1 MANSIA
7 AITQYL
13 TGIIEET
20 YRKASLTQF
29 LDTNGVIKDAFSNAK
44 IVNVPKIELEGLA
57 DYSRTS
63 GYTAGDATLSFVPY
77 ELKKDRGR
85 KFNIDSVDNMDAA
98 GLAVAQL
105 ASTFERDY
113 VVPELDAYRF
123 AQYVAGADTSMVK
136 TGAPTKATILGLID
150 DAQAALS
157 DAEVPEENRILFV
170 TPAIYALLKQAIDGS
185 RLHTGTLINRNVTY
199 LDDTPLIQVP
209 SGRFYDAVTLKSAGG
224 FEPRQADTSKTP
236 NVAAAVGLN
245 FILMD
250 RNAPLQIVK
259 HNPARLFSPAENQD
273 ADAWAYTYRMF
284 HDATIRSNK
293 AKGVYVHKKT
303 AS

>member
-13 TGIIEET
+13 TGIIEQT

-29 LDTNGVIKDAFSNAK
+29 LDTQGVIKDAFSNAK
-44 IVNVPKIELEGLA
+44 IVNIPKIELEGLA
-57 DYSRTS
+57 DYSRTA
-63 GYTAGDATLSFVPY
+63 GYTSGDATLSFVPY

-123 AQYVAGADTSMVK
+123 SQYAAGADSSMVK
-136 TGAPTKATILGLID
+136 ALALTKSNILSTLD

-157 DAEVPEENRILFV
+157 DAEVPEENRILFL
-170 TPAIYALLKQAIDGS
+170 TPAVYALLKQAIDGS
-185 RLHTGTLINRNVTY
+185 RIHTGTLVNRNVTMI
-199 LDDTPLIQVP
+199 DDLPVIQVP
-209 SGRFYDAVTLKSAGG
+209 SGRFYDAITLKEGG
-224 FEPRQADTSKTP
+224 YEARKADTSVTP

-259 HNPARLFSPAENQD
+259 HNPARLFSPSENQD
-273 ADAWAYTYRMF
+273 ADAWSYTYRMF
-284 HDATIRSNK
+284 HDATIKSNK
-293 AKGVYVHKKT
+293 AKGVYVCKKT
-303 AS
+303 S

>member
-13 TGIIEET
+13 TGIIEQT
-20 YRKASLTQF
+20 YRKSSLTQF
-29 LDTNGVIKDAFSNAK
+29 LDTQGVVKDAFANAK
-44 IVNVPKIELEGLA
+44 IVNIPKIELEGLA
-57 DYSRTS
+57 DYNRAS
-63 GYTAGDATLSFVPY
+63 GYTSGDATLSFVPY

-85 KFNIDSVDNMDAA
+85 KFNIDSVDNIDAA

-123 AQYVAGADTSMVK
+123 SQYAAGADTSMVK
-136 TGAPTKATILGLID
+136 AVSLTKSNILTTLD

-157 DAEVPEENRILFV
+157 DAEVPEENRILFL
-170 TPAIYALLKQAIDGS
+170 TPAAYSLLKQAIDGS
-185 RLHTGTLINRNVTY
+185 RIHTGTLVNRNVTMI
-199 LDDTPLIQVP
+199 DDLPVIQVP
-209 SGRFYDAVTLKSAGG
+209 SGRFYDVITLKEGGYEAGTG
-224 FEPRQADTSKTP
+224 
-236 NVAAAVGLN
+236 AVNLN

-259 HNPARLFSPAENQD
+259 HNPARLFSPNENQD
-273 ADAWAYTYRMF
+273 ADAWSYTYRMF
-284 HDATIRSNK
+284 HDATIKTNK
-293 AKGVYVHKKT
+293 AKGVYVCKKT
-303 AS
+303 A

>member
-13 TGIIEET
+13 TGIIEQT
-20 YRKASLTQF
+20 YRKSSLTQF
-29 LDTNGVIKDAFSNAK
+29 LDTQGVVKDAFANAK
-44 IVNVPKIELEGLA
+44 IVNIPKIELEGLA
-57 DYSRTS
+57 DYNRAS

-85 KFNIDSVDNMDAA
+85 KFNIDSVDNIDAA

-123 AQYVAGADTSMVK
+123 GQYATGADASMVK
-136 TGAPTKATILGLID
+136 ALALTKSNILTTLD

-157 DAEVPEENRILFV
+157 DAEVPEENRILFL
-170 TPAIYALLKQAIDGS
+170 TPAVYALLKQAIDGS
-185 RLHTGTLINRNVTY
+185 RIHTGTLVNRNVTMI
-199 LDDTPLIQVP
+199 DDLPVIQVP
-209 SGRFYDAVTLKSAGG
+209 SGRFYSAISLKEGG
-224 FEPRQADTSKTP
+224 FEADIG
-236 NVAAAVGLN
+236 AVGLN

-259 HNPARLFSPAENQD
+259 HNPARLFAPSENQD
-273 ADAWAYTYRMF
+273 ADAWSYTYRMF
-284 HDATIRSNK
+284 HDATIKQNK
-293 AKGVYVHKKT
+293 AKGVYVCKKT
-303 AS
+303 S

>member
-13 TGIIEET
+13 TGIIEQT
-20 YRKASLTQF
+20 YRKSSLTQF
-29 LDTNGVIKDAFSNAK
+29 LDTQGVVKDAFANAK
-44 IVNVPKIELEGLA
+44 IVNIPKIELEGLA
-57 DYSRTS
+57 DYSRTA
-63 GYTAGDATLSFVPY
+63 GYTSGDATLSFVPY
-77 ELKKDRGR
+77 ELKQDRGR
-85 KFNIDSVDNMDAA
+85 KFNIDSVDNIDAA

-123 AQYVAGADTSMVK
+123 AQYAGGADASMVK
-136 TGAPTKATILGLID
+136 TGSVSKTTLLGAID

-157 DAEVPEENRILFV
+157 EAEVPEENRILFL
-170 TPAIYALLKQAIDGS
+170 TPTVYAILKQNVDGS
-185 RLHTGTLINRNVTY
+185 RIHTGTILNRNVTM
-199 LDDTPLIQVP
+199 LDDLPIIQVP
-209 SGRFYDAVTLKSAGG
+209 SSRFYDSITLKEGG
-224 FEPRQADTSKTP
+224 YEPAT
-236 NVAAAVGLN
+236 AAVGIN

-259 HNPARLFSPAENQD
+259 HNPARLFSPSENQD
-273 ADAWAYTYRMF
+273 ADAWSYTYRMF
-284 HDATIRSNK
+284 HDATIKKNK

-303 AS
+303 SA

>member
-7 AITQYL
+7 SITQYL
-13 TGIIEET
+13 TGIIEQT

-29 LDTNGVIKDAFSNAK
+29 LDTQGVIKDAFSNAK
-44 IVNVPKIELEGLA
+44 IVNIPKIELEGLA
-57 DYSRTS
+57 DYNRAS
-63 GYTAGDATLSFVPY
+63 GYTSGDATLSFVPY

-123 AQYVAGADTSMVK
+123 AQYATGADSSMVK
-136 TGAPTKATILGLID
+136 ALALTKSNILSTLD

-170 TPAIYALLKQAIDGS
+170 TPAVYALLKQAIDGS
-185 RLHTGTLINRNVTY
+185 RIHTGTLVNRNVTMI
-199 LDDTPLIQVP
+199 DDLPVIQVP
-209 SGRFYDAVTLKSAGG
+209 SGRFYDAITLKSAGG
-224 FEPRQADTSKTP
+224 FEPRQASASGVTP
-236 NVAAAVGLN
+236 TVTAAVGLN

-259 HNPARLFSPAENQD
+259 HNPARLFSPNDNQD

-284 HDATIRSNK
+284 HDATIKTNK
-293 AKGVYVHKKT
+293 AKGVYVCKKT
-303 AS
+303 S